1 MSELKDENG
10 RARLSLGRLG
20 RREGVYVLDSRVADD
35 SVDLGGGW
43 VEWTV

>member
-1 MSELKDENG
+1 MSGLRDENS

-20 RREGVYVLDSRVADD
+20 RREGVYVLDAWVAED